1 MTPSTASTR
10 SVCELVFLVLVLSS
24 PRGPFTTMSFSRS
37 TRLCFR
43 ALPPRNPPLCAAP
56 RRVRARPLSSQAA
69 PPTPSR
75 HAQFYTDYVA
85 GMIPVALL
93 GSAVYIVRPASH
105 TLL

>member
-1 MTPSTASTR
+1 
-10 SVCELVFLVLVLSS
+10 
-24 PRGPFTTMSFSRS
+24 MSFSRS

-43 ALPPRNPPLCAAP
+43 TPPPRNSPLCTAP

-69 PPTPSR
+69 PPTLSR

-85 GMIPVALL
+85 GMIPIALL